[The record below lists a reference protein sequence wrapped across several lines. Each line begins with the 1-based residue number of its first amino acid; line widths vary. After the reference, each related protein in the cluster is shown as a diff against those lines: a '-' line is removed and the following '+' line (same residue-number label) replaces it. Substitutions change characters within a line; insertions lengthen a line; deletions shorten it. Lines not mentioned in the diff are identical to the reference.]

1 MSLSKR
7 TNLAPLELRIRERL
21 DALPTRIVTQNEGER
36 IRITNLLQSAED
48 ELARA
53 ALLIRAL
60 LNR

>member
-7 TNLAPLELRIRERL
+7 YNLAPFELRIRERL

-36 IRITNLLQSAED
+36 IRITNRLQRAED
-48 ELARA
+48 ELERA
-53 ALLIRAL
+53 AFLIKEI